1 MAVRQK
7 ATQSEIDGVQYHRSK
22 LWRIA
27 LSQFNG
33 AVGMCFYILL
43 GYASYIASAGY
54 GILTAAVGFIL
65 TGTRIFDGVTD
76 PIIALIIDKVN
87 TKFGK
92 IRIMMGIGW
101 IIESLAVFLMFIWAA
116 GKTDGV
122 GGIILFILLYV
133 LYIIGYTMNNVT
145 GQIIPAVMTNDP
157 KQRPMISVWSTVYNY
172 ITPMA
177 LSIIINTVILA
188 KYDNQYTLDM
198 LGECCLVCV
207 GISFVMMVLCCI
219 GVSEIDKPENFAGI
233 TVGGKNQK
241 VSFKDMISLLK
252 SNKPLQCYIISAA
265 SDKLAQQVS
274 SQSIITTMMF
284 GILLGNMG
292 LSTILQAVA
301 MFPSII
307 FAIIG
312 AKYAGKHGNKE
323 TIVTWTYICMII
335 SAAMIAFFGVVDMR
349 NVLVTVPFTIIFVVM
364 TFGLN
369 GAKMCITTANSAMMA
384 DVIDYELDRSG
395 KYMPAAV
402 TATYGFLDKL
412 ISSFGATIS
421 TACVALI
428 GYTSTMPQPT
438 DAPTTAIKWMT
449 LGLMYFVPILGWVCT
464 LCAMKRCPMSKQV
477 MVDVQKR
484 IAEKKAAAVAQSS
497 APEQPAQE

>member
-1 MAVRQK
+1 MALGKK
-7 ATQSEIDGVQYHRSK
+7 ATQSEIDGVQYRRSK

-54 GILTAAVGFIL
+54 GIVTAAVGFIL
-65 TGTRIFDGVTD
+65 TGTRILDGVTD

-101 IIESLAVFLMFIWAA
+101 IIESFAVILMFIWAA
-116 GKTDGV
+116 GKADGV
-122 GGIILFILLYV
+122 AGIVLFIFLYV

-145 GQIIPAVMTNDP
+145 GQIIPAVLTNDP

-177 LSIIINTVILA
+177 LSIIINVVILA
-188 KYDNQYTLDM
+188 KYENQYTLEM
-198 LGECCLVCV
+198 LGECCLVCI
-207 GISFVMMVLCCI
+207 GISFVLMLLCCI
-219 GVSEIDKPENFAGI
+219 GVSEIDKPENFQGI
-233 TVGGKNQK
+233 SVGGKTQK
-241 VSFKDMISLLK
+241 VSVKDMISLLK

-274 SQSIITTMMF
+274 SQSIITTMLF

-292 LSTILQAVA
+292 LSTILQTIA

-312 AKYAGKHGNKE
+312 ARYAGKHGNKE
-323 TIVTWTYICMII
+323 TIVTWTYICMIA
-335 SAAMIAFFGVVDMR
+335 SAAMIAFFGVIDMR
-349 NVLVTVPFTIIFVVM
+349 NVLAVLPFTIIFVVM

-369 GAKMCITTANSAMMA
+369 GAKMCVTMANSAMMA

-412 ISSFGATIS
+412 ISSFGSTIA

-428 GYTSTMPQPT
+428 GYTTTMPQPT

-464 LCAMKRCPMSKQV
+464 LCAMKNCPMSKQT
-477 MVDVQKR
+477 MVEVQKR
-484 IAEKKAAAVAQSS
+484 IAEKKAAAKSG
-497 APEQPAQE
+497 EQLSEPLAEE